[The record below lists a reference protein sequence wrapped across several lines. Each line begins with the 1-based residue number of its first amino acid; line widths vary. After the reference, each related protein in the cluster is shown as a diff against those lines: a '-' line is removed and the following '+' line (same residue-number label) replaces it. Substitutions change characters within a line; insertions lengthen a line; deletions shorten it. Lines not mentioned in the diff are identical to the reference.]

1 MCINVLKVRQLAQA
15 EFYPG
20 EAAELR
26 TEAARAVLMTPGGM
40 VVGVRVSKIGK
51 AENEPAKNLKNLQK
65 ICKFAKVRQLA
76 QAEF

>member
-1 MCINVLKVRQLAQA
+1 
-15 EFYPG
+15 
-20 EAAELR
+20 
-26 TEAARAVLMTPGGM
+26 MTPGGV